1 MPWIKDPDREAA
13 RVAAVRQAVALRRP
27 WLVSTGPRTISG
39 KRSAAQNSRRH
50 GAGSMA
56 FRAAMA
62 YCREVEAAANGI
74 ALATAIAI
82 AIDN

>member
-1 MPWIKDPDREAA
+1 MPWIKDPDRETA
-13 RVAAVRQAVALRRP
+13 RVAAVQRAVALRRP
-27 WLVSTGPRTISG
+27 WLGSTGPRTIGG
-39 KRSAAQNSRRH
+39 KRSAAQNSRKH

-62 YCREVEAAANGI
+62 YCREVEAAADG
-74 ALATAIAI
+74 IAI